1 MPERARRPAKP
12 LAVFINCPFDSSYRK
27 IFDAIVFAVC
37 ALGFEPRCALDR
49 DDGTE
54 ERLTKILELIDQ
66 CPFGIHDL
74 SYMKIDPR
82 TRLPRQ
88 NMSFELGLFL
98 GLEYAKRDRATG
110 KKPQKSCLIL
120 DRHQWRYRKSL
131 SDLSGRDIRAH
142 QGTPRQAIAAVR
154 DWLVT
159 ESRRTDAPGA
169 AFLVSQYRRFRRQL
183 PALCAGARRNVTE
196 LSFSEYR
203 ATVSAWLSMNA

>member
-1 MPERARRPAKP
+1 MAERARGRARP
-12 LAVFINCPFDSSYRK
+12 LAVFINCPFDPSYRK
-27 IFDAIVFAVC
+27 VFDAIIFAVC
-37 ALGFEPRCALDR
+37 ALRFEPRCALDR
-49 DDGTE
+49 DDGTK

-74 SYMKIDPR
+74 SYMKIDPQ

-98 GLEYAKRDRATG
+98 GLEYAKRERASRNN
-110 KKPQKSCLIL
+110 PQKSCLIL
-120 DRHQWRYRKSL
+120 DRHRWRYRKSL

-142 QGTPRQAIAAVR
+142 QGTSRQAIAAVR

-159 ESRRTDAPGA
+159 ESGRTDAPGA
-169 AFLVSQYRRFRRQL
+169 AFLLTQYRRFRGQL
-183 PALCAGARRNVTE
+183 PALCARARRNLTE

>member
-1 MPERARRPAKP
+1 
-12 LAVFINCPFDSSYRK
+12 
-27 IFDAIVFAVC
+27 
-37 ALGFEPRCALDR
+37 
-49 DDGTE
+49 
-54 ERLTKILELIDQ
+54 
-66 CPFGIHDL
+66 
-74 SYMKIDPR
+74 
-82 TRLPRQ
+82 
-88 NMSFELGLFL
+88 MSFELGLFL
-98 GLEYAKRDRATG
+98 GLEYAKRERAPG
-110 KKPQKSCLIL
+110 KNLQKSCLVL

-159 ESRRTDAPGA
+159 QSGRTDAPGA

-196 LSFSEYR
+196 LSFTEYR